1 VWRSRE
7 AILTENELFTE
18 IEEAR
23 AFAQAIIDTVREP
36 FLVLDNDLRVLAA
49 SRSFYQTFKVSHD
62 DTQGRLLYALGD
74 GQWDI
79 PGLRLLLEKIVPERG
94 EMADYEV
101 EHEFPDIGQRT
112 MLLNARKVFYEKG
125 SHTTILLGIEDIT
138 AQRVLEREKDE
149 LLRQFEE
156 ARAFAQAIVD
166 TVREP
171 FLVLDQD
178 LRVLAAS
185 RSFCETFKV
194 SHDDTQGRL
203 LYALGD
209 GQWDIPKLHLLLE
222 KIVPEQGVMENYE
235 VEHEFPDIGQRTMCL
250 NARKVFYE
258 GGSHTTILLGIE
270 DITAQRV
277 LEREKDELSRQ
288 KDELLGQKV
297 ILAKEFDHRLMNSLQ
312 LISSLLSLQ
321 SRTTKNPEAAA
332 QLSIAGNR
340 VAALGRV
347 HRRLHVLDH
356 LETVEFKQYASR
368 LCEDLSGMLHQE
380 ETKRSIVVEG
390 EDIEIP
396 TLLGIPLGF
405 IVNELVTNS
414 TKYAKGKITVRL
426 ETIPESYSLSVFDDG
441 PGLPE
446 GFTCSGHKGLGMKI
460 IQSLVKQIG
469 GELQFGR
476 GDGDRG
482 ARFTVLFSI
491 TPQSQPL
498 VNGARIPA
506 GNGAGIVAASS
517 IEQPIHVAG

>member
-1 VWRSRE
+1 M
-7 AILTENELFTE
+7 TENELFTE

-36 FLVLDNDLRVLAA
+36 FLVLDQDLRVLAA
-49 SRSFYQTFKVSHD
+49 SRAFCQTFKVSRE
-62 DTQGRLLYALGD
+62 DTQGRPLYALGD

-79 PGLRLLLEKIVPERG
+79 PSLRLLLEKIVPERG
-94 EMADYEV
+94 EMKDYEV

-112 MLLNARKVFYEKG
+112 MLLNARKVFYEGG
-125 SHTTILLGIEDIT
+125 SHTTILLGIEDVT
-138 AQRVLEREKDE
+138 AQRVLEREKDR

-185 RSFCETFKV
+185 RSFYETFKV

-203 LYALGD
+203 LYTLGD

-222 KIVPEQGVMENYE
+222 KIIPEKGVMEDYE

-270 DITAQRV
+270 DITRRRV
-277 LEREKDELSRQ
+277 LQDEKDELLRQ
-288 KDELLGQKV
+288 TNELVQQKV
-297 ILAKEFDHRLMNSLQ
+297 VLAKEFDHRLLNSLQ

-368 LCEDLSGMLHQE
+368 LCEDLSGMLHQDE
-380 ETKRSIVVEG
+380 AKRAIVVEG
-390 EDIEIP
+390 DDIEIP

-414 TKYAKGKITVRL
+414 TKYAKGKTTVRL
-426 ETIPESYSLSVFDDG
+426 ESRPEGHSLSVFDDG
-441 PGLPE
+441 PGLPK
-446 GFTCSGHKGLGMKI
+446 GFTPSGHKGLGMKI

-469 GELQFGR
+469 GEIQFGR
-476 GDGDRG
+476 GDDDRG

-491 TPQSQPL
+491 KPPSEPL
-498 VNGARIPA
+498 VNGARTAA
-506 GNGAGIVAASS
+506 GNGASIVAGSS
-517 IEQPIHVAG
+517 VKQPVHFAG

>member
-1 VWRSRE
+1 LE
-7 AILTENELFTE
+7 AILPDNELFTE

-36 FLVLDNDLRVLAA
+36 FLVLDQDLRVLAA
-49 SRSFYQTFKVSHD
+49 SRSFCQTFKVSHD

-79 PGLRLLLEKIVPERG
+79 PQLRLLLEKIVPEQG
-94 EMADYEV
+94 VMEDYEV
-101 EHEFPDIGQRT
+101 EHEFPGIGQRT
-112 MLLNARKVFYEKG
+112 MLLNARKVFYERG
-125 SHTTILLGIEDIT
+125 SHTTILLGIEDVT
-138 AQRVLEREKDE
+138 AERVLEREKDE

-156 ARAFAQAIVD
+156 ARAFAQAIID

-185 RSFCETFKV
+185 RSFYQTFKV
-194 SHDDTQGRL
+194 SSDDTQGRL

-222 KIVPEQGVMENYE
+222 KIIPEKGVMENYE

-277 LEREKDELSRQ
+277 LEREKDELLRQ
-288 KDELLGQKV
+288 KDVLLEQKV
-297 ILAKEFDHRLMNSLQ
+297 MLAREFDHRLLNSMQ
-312 LISSLLSLQ
+312 LISSLLSMQ

-340 VAALGRV
+340 VASLGRV

-356 LETVEFKQYASR
+356 LETVEFKQYVSR
-368 LCEDLSGMLHQE
+368 LCEDLSGMLHHE
-380 ETKRSIVVEG
+380 NAKRSIVVEG

-396 TLLGIPLGF
+396 TVLGIPLGF

-414 TKYAKGKITVRL
+414 AKYAKGEVAVRL
-426 ETIPESYSLSVFDDG
+426 HSAPEGHSLSVIDDG
-441 PGLPE
+441 PGLRE
-446 GFTCSGHKGLGMKI
+446 GFSPSGHKGLGMKI
-460 IQSLVKQIG
+460 IQTLVKQIG
-469 GELQFGR
+469 GELQIGR
-476 GDGDRG
+476 GDHGRG
-482 ARFTVLFSI
+482 ARFTILFST
-491 TPQSQPL
+491 TPASKPR
-498 VNGARIPA
+498 V
-506 GNGAGIVAASS
+506 NGAGIAAGGPVEPALNVAA
-517 IEQPIHVAG
+517 E